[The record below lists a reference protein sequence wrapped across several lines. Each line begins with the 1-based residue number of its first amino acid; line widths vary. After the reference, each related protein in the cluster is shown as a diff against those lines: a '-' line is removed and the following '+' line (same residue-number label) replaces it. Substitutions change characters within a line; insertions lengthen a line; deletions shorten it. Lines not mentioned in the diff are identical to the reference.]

1 MRKYFVLPILA
12 MAMITFPVCALATDV
27 EVSAFGNT
35 GLDLSGFSLSSDIDS
50 LASANGMDGF
60 GEGLDLSLDGDV
72 SMDTDAANEYFE
84 TVLGD
89 SYTGI
94 TSNLSSVSMP
104 EGIDFESLNTQYAN
118 LQMDFADNQKEL
130 STDLEL
136 PSFDG
141 YSGDVT
147 KAFQETFGDMADS
160 LKISSYSLPEDFDIN
175 GLLSKSIADRDSAIS
190 SIKESSTFQTVSNN
204 LSYGAIFDEASKD

>member
-104 EGIDFESLNTQYAN
+104 EGIDFERYWT
-118 LQMDFADNQKEL
+118 
-130 STDLEL
+130 
-136 PSFDG
+136 P
-141 YSGDVT
+141 
-147 KAFQETFGDMADS
+147 
-160 LKISSYSLPEDFDIN
+160 
-175 GLLSKSIADRDSAIS
+175 
-190 SIKESSTFQTVSNN
+190 
-204 LSYGAIFDEASKD
+204 